1 MRRIRRLLDL
11 PAHEKWL
18 LIKAWLLVFSIRLAL
33 WTLRFKLTERLLRR
47 FNARP
52 PQRLSRNRPPARRVA
67 RLVNIASRLVP
78 GGSQCL
84 TKALAAESLLVR
96 RGYPTEVRLGVTR
109 DEANKLIA
117 HAWVLCEGV
126 VLMGDEDLQRYTEL
140 TPPSARH

>member
-1 MRRIRRLLDL
+1 MRRIRRLLGL

-18 LIKAWLLVFSIRLAL
+18 LIKAWVLVFSVRLAL

-52 PQRLSRNRPPARRVA
+52 PQRLGRNRPPARRVA
-67 RLVNIASRLVP
+67 RFVNIASRLVP
-78 GGSQCL
+78 GGGQCL

-96 RGYPTEVRLGVTR
+96 RGYPTEVKLGVTR

-117 HAWVLCEGV
+117 
-126 VLMGDEDLQRYTEL
+126 
-140 TPPSARH
+140 